1 MEIDM
6 LIGVIYGDDFMRTTF
21 NIPDELMEEA
31 LRITQF
37 QSKTD
42 VIIYSLNEL
51 IRRKR
56 LDELKKLKGKIDIDI
71 DLNRSRKRQ

>member
-1 MEIDM
+1 
-6 LIGVIYGDDFMRTTF
+6 MRTTF